1 MKTDDLIAILA
12 DDLKPA
18 RRGMVARWLL
28 LGLVIGAG
36 LSTLLM
42 MTTIGPRPDL
52 HAAMQ
57 LKAFWVKFL
66 YTLALA
72 GLGFALVARQSR
84 AGQDSRKLAMAL
96 ALPVAALM
104 VLAAIQ
110 LSAPY
115 ADTAALVMGNTW
127 MVCPWLILMLSL
139 PLTLCL
145 LLVDAPACA
154 HPAGTLAGAAAGLL
168 SGAIAATIYGFHCP
182 EMAAP
187 FLLIWYTL
195 GIAFSA
201 GFGAVLGPRLLAW

>member
-1 MKTDDLIAILA
+1 MKTAELIAILA

-18 RRGMVARWLL
+18 RRGMVGRWLL
-28 LGLVIGAG
+28 LGLILGTAM
-36 LSTLLM
+36 STALM
-42 MTTIGPRPDL
+42 MATIGPRPDL

-57 LKAFWVKFL
+57 LKAFWVKFI

-72 GLGFALVARQSR
+72 GLGFVILARQAR
-84 AGQDSRKLAMAL
+84 AGQDSRKPAMMLAA
-96 ALPVAALM
+96 PVAALM

-115 ADTAALVMGNTW
+115 ADTAELVMGSTW
-127 MVCPWLILMLSL
+127 LVCPWLILMLSV

-145 LLVDAPACA
+145 LLVMRRLAPTRLAM
-154 HPAGTLAGAAAGLL
+154 AGAAAGLL

-187 FLLIWYTL
+187 FLLVWYTL

-201 GFGAVLGPRLLAW
+201 AFGAFLGPRLLAW

>member
-1 MKTDDLIAILA
+1 MA
-12 DDLKPA
+12 
-18 RRGMVARWLL
+18 
-28 LGLVIGAG
+28 
-36 LSTLLM
+36 
-42 MTTIGPRPDL
+42 TIGPRPDL

-57 LKAFWVKFL
+57 LKAFWVKFI

-72 GLGFALVARQSR
+72 GLGFVILARQAR
-84 AGQDSRKLAMAL
+84 AGQDSRKLAMML
-96 ALPVAALM
+96 AAPVAALM

-115 ADTAALVMGNTW
+115 ADTAELVMGSTW
-127 MVCPWLILMLSL
+127 LVCPWLILMLSV

-145 LLVDAPACA
+145 LLAVRRLAPTRLAM
-154 HPAGTLAGAAAGLL
+154 AGATAGLL

-187 FLLIWYTL
+187 FLLVWYTL

-201 GFGAVLGPRLLAW
+201 VFGAVLGPRLLAW

>member
-1 MKTDDLIAILA
+1 MKTADLITILA

-28 LGLVIGAG
+28 LGAIAGAA
-36 LSTLLM
+36 LSVLLM

-57 LKAFWVKFL
+57 LKAFWVKFI

-72 GLGFALVARQSR
+72 GLGFVLVARQSR
-84 AGQDSRKLAMAL
+84 AGQDSSRPAMAL
-96 ALPVAALM
+96 ALPVATLM

-145 LLVDAPACA
+145 LMAMRQLAPTRL
-154 HPAGTLAGAAAGLL
+154 GLAGAAAGLL
-168 SGAIAATIYGFHCP
+168 SGALAATIYGFHCP

-201 GFGAVLGPRLLAW
+201 LLGAVLGSRLLAW

>member
-1 MKTDDLIAILA
+1 MKTDDLIALLA

-57 LKAFWVKFL
+57 LKAFWVKFI

-72 GLGFALVARQSR
+72 GLGFALVVRQSR

-96 ALPVAALM
+96 AAPVAALM

-115 ADTAALVMGNTW
+115 ADTAALVMGSTW
-127 MVCPWLILMLSL
+127 TVCPWLILMLSL

-145 LLVDAPACA
+145 LLAVRRLAPTRLAW
-154 HPAGTLAGAAAGLL
+154 AGAAAGLL

-187 FLLIWYTL
+187 FLLVWYTL

-201 GFGAVLGPRLLAW
+201 GFGALLGSRLLAW

>member
-28 LGLVIGAG
+28 PGLVLGAL
-36 LSTLLM
+36 LSTALM
-42 MTTIGPRPDL
+42 MTTIGPRPDI

-57 LKAFWVKFL
+57 LNAFWVKFL

-72 GLGFALVARQSR
+72 GLGFVLAARQAR
-84 AGQDSRKLAMAL
+84 AGQTSRSLTLAL
-96 ALPVAALM
+96 AAPVAALM
-104 VLAAIQ
+104 VLAGIQ
-110 LSAPY
+110 LSAPN
-115 ADTAALVMGNTW
+115 ANAASLVMGSTW

-145 LLVDAPACA
+145 LLVMRRLAPTRLG
-154 HPAGTLAGAAAGLL
+154 HAGAAAGLL

-201 GFGAVLGPRLLAW
+201 GFGAVLGPRVLAW

>member
-28 LGLVIGAG
+28 LGLITGAV

-42 MTTIGPRPDL
+42 MATIGSRPDL

-57 LKAFWVKFL
+57 LKAFWVKFI

-72 GLGFALVARQSR
+72 GLGFVLVARQAR
-84 AGQDSRKLAMAL
+84 AGQESHTLAMAL
-96 ALPVAALM
+96 AVPVAALM

-127 MVCPWLILMLSL
+127 MVCPWAILMLSL

-145 LLVDAPACA
+145 LMAMRQLAPTRLAW
-154 HPAGTLAGAAAGLL
+154 AGAAAGLL
-168 SGAIAATIYGFHCP
+168 AGAIAATIYGFHCP

-201 GFGAVLGPRLLAW
+201 GLGAFLGSRLLAW

>member
-28 LGLVIGAG
+28 LGLVLGTV
-36 LSTLLM
+36 LSAALM
-42 MTTIGPRPDL
+42 MTSIGPRPDL

-57 LKAFWVKFL
+57 LKAFWVKFV

-72 GLGFALVARQSR
+72 GLGYMLVARQAR
-84 AGQDSRKLAMAL
+84 AGQELRNPAMAL
-96 ALPVAALM
+96 AVPVAALM
-104 VLAAIQ
+104 VLAGVQ
-110 LSAPY
+110 LSAPN
-115 ADTAALVMGNTW
+115 ANVANLVMGNTW
-127 MVCPWLILMLSL
+127 MVCPWLILMLSV

-145 LLVDAPACA
+145 LLVMRRLAPTRLAN
-154 HPAGTLAGAAAGLL
+154 AGAAVGLL

-182 EMAAP
+182 EMSAP

-201 GFGAVLGPRLLAW
+201 GFGAVLGSRLLVW

>member
-1 MKTDDLIAILA
+1 MKTAELIAILA

-18 RRGMVARWLL
+18 RRGMVGRWLL
-28 LGLVIGAG
+28 LGLILGTAM
-36 LSTLLM
+36 STALM
-42 MTTIGPRPDL
+42 MATIGPRPDL

-57 LKAFWVKFL
+57 LKAFWVKFI

-72 GLGFALVARQSR
+72 GLGFVILARQAR
-84 AGQDSRKLAMAL
+84 AGQDSRKLAMML
-96 ALPVAALM
+96 AAPVAALM

-115 ADTAALVMGNTW
+115 ADTAELVMDSTW
-127 MVCPWLILMLSL
+127 LVCPWLILMLSV

-145 LLVDAPACA
+145 LLVMRRLAPTRLAM
-154 HPAGTLAGAAAGLL
+154 AGAAAGLL

-187 FLLIWYTL
+187 FLLVWYTL

-201 GFGAVLGPRLLAW
+201 AFGAFLGPRLLAW

>member
-1 MKTDDLIAILA
+1 MKTAELIAILA

-18 RRGMVARWLL
+18 RHGMVVRWLL
-28 LGLVIGAG
+28 LGLVLGAA

-42 MTTIGPRPDL
+42 MATIGPRPDL

-72 GLGFALVARQSR
+72 GLGFVLVARQAR
-84 AGQDSRKLAMAL
+84 AGQDSRKVTMAL
-96 ALPVAALM
+96 AIPVAALM
-104 VLAAIQ
+104 ILAAIQ

-115 ADTAALVMGNTW
+115 ADAAGLVMGSTW

-145 LLVDAPACA
+145 LLAMRRLAPTRLAY
-154 HPAGTLAGAAAGLL
+154 AGAAAGLL
-168 SGAIAATIYGFHCP
+168 AGSIAATIYGFHCQ

-201 GFGAVLGPRLLAW
+201 AFGAILGSRLLAW